1 MLNKES
7 NLYIV
12 IFSALLVMVMGSG
25 LAIINEVTRP
35 SQEMNEALEKK
46 QNILASIGIEASR
59 EEAGALF
66 GKTII
71 GAVAIDTAGNVLSSN
86 IDEVFAINL
95 ADELKK
101 GPAQR
106 RHPVF
111 IAELNGQKK
120 YIVAMRGKGLWD
132 AIWGFVAVE
141 ADGATVFGAT
151 FDHKSETPGLGAE
164 IKEKPFQ
171 QQFPGK
177 KLADPSGRFVSVAV
191 VKKGNAPRTEYNVDG
206 ISGGTLTSNGVNDML
221 KIFLGSFRKYYEK
234 NVLPASLPSE
244 QVIPASDSLSA
255 DTLTPS
261 AAPEAVDTGRL
272 QSNHIQ

>member
-12 IFSALLVMVMGSG
+12 IFSALLVMVMGTG
-25 LAIINEVTRP
+25 LAVINQVTRP
-35 SQEMNEALEKK
+35 SQELNEALEKK
-46 QNILASIGIEASR
+46 QNILASIGIEANR
-59 EEAGALF
+59 KEAGDLF
-66 GKTII
+66 SKII
-71 GAVAIDTAGNVLSSN
+71 VGAVAIDTAGNVMSSN
-86 IDEVFAINL
+86 IDEVFSINL

-101 GPAQR
+101 KPSLR
-106 RHPVF
+106 RYPIF
-111 IAELNGQKK
+111 IADHNGQKK

-141 ADGATVFGAT
+141 ADGATISGAT

-177 KLADPSGRFVSVAV
+177 KLVDPSGRFVSIAV
-191 VKKGNAPRTEYNVDG
+191 VKKGSAPRTEYNVDG

-221 KIFLGSFRKYYEK
+221 REFLGCFRKYFEK
-234 NVLPASLPSE
+234 NVQPGPQPMKPLNEAVDSLVE
-244 QVIPASDSLSA
+244 DSLSA
-255 DTLTPS
+255 SAVISEDTTRFQMP
-261 AAPEAVDTGRL
+261 
-272 QSNHIQ
+272 

>member
-12 IFSALLVMVMGSG
+12 IFSALLVMIMGTG
-25 LAIINEVTRP
+25 LAVINQVTRP
-35 SQEMNEALEKK
+35 SQELNEALEKK
-46 QNILASIGIEASR
+46 QNILASIGVEASR
-59 EEAGALF
+59 KEAGDLF
-66 GKTII
+66 GKII
-71 GAVAIDTAGNVLSSN
+71 VGAVAIDTAGNVLSEN

-101 GPAQR
+101 NPSQR
-106 RHPVF
+106 RHPIF
-111 IAELNGQKK
+111 IADLNGQKK

-141 ADGATVFGAT
+141 ADGTTIYGAT

-191 VKKGNAPRTEYNVDG
+191 VKKGSVPRSEYNVDG

-221 KIFLGSFRKYYEK
+221 KEFLGSFRKYFEK
-234 NVLPASLPSE
+234 NVLPAS
-244 QVIPASDSLSA
+244 QPAESSLSAVDTLSA
-255 DTLTPS
+255 DTV
-261 AAPEAVDTGRL
+261 AAPKIEEADTTRL
-272 QSNHIQ
+272 KTL

>member
-7 NLYIV
+7 NIYII
-12 IFSALLVMVMGSG
+12 IFSALLVMVMGTG
-25 LAIINEVTRP
+25 LAVINQVTRP
-35 SQEMNEALEKK
+35 SQELNEALEKK
-46 QNILASIGIEASR
+46 QNILASIGVEANR
-59 EEAGALF
+59 KEAGDLF
-66 GKTII
+66 GKII
-71 GAVAIDTAGNVLSSN
+71 VGAVAIDTAGNVMSNN

-101 GPAQR
+101 KPSQR
-106 RHPVF
+106 RYPIF
-111 IAELNGQKK
+111 IADQKGQKK

-141 ADGATVFGAT
+141 ADGATISGAT

-177 KLADPSGRFVSVAV
+177 KLVDPSGHFVSVAV
-191 VKKGNAPRTEYNVDG
+191 VKKGSVPRTEYNVDG

-221 KIFLGSFRKYYEK
+221 REFLGCFHKYYVK
-234 NVLPASLPSE
+234 NVLPAS
-244 QVIPASDSLSA
+244 QPAENLNNAADSLAA
-255 DTLTPS
+255 DSLTTP
-261 AAPEAVDTGRL
+261 AAFGEDTSRL
-272 QSNHIQ
+272 QMQ